1 MTPHSRPP
9 GSSPESTS
17 PETRANQLRA
27 EILAHDQRY
36 YQEAAPTISDREYD
50 LLLRELREIEAAHPE
65 LVTAESPTQRV
76 GGKPLEG
83 FQQVRH
89 QVPMLSLDNLFA
101 DKDGPAA
108 VAKWIQSVEKLLPG
122 SSLDWLLEP
131 KIDGVAVTL
140 RYEHGRLAL
149 AATRGDGERG
159 DDITQNIRTIRSLPL
174 RIENAPER
182 LEVRGE
188 VYIPLAGFER
198 ICEEMS
204 AAGEAPF
211 ANPRNAAAGSLKL
224 LDPALVAKRPLELIL
239 YGLGEV
245 PEGGPDTQLGL
256 IEWLAKMGF
265 RTPPFHRL
273 CHSAA
278 EVVAAIEDLDAV
290 RDGFGFETDG
300 AVIKLNTLA
309 LREQAGFT
317 SRAPRWA
324 RAYKFAPEQAQTLLR
339 GILFQVGRTGV
350 VTPVADLVPVYLR
363 GSTISRATLHNE
375 DEILRKDIRVGDTV
389 IIEKAGE
396 VIPAVVRVVLDKRP
410 SDAPPFDFVKATGGI
425 CPACRG
431 PIRRD
436 PEFVAWLC
444 PNLHCPAQRTRRLEY
459 MARRTALDLEG
470 LGGIVADKLVE
481 SGVLHG
487 PLDLFAL
494 ERGQQLLPVLAAL
507 NLGTPEE
514 PRVFGAKNAAKLN
527 AAVGRARA
535 LPLARWLHALAI
547 PEVGET
553 IAYELAAAHENLE
566 ALAASELLA
575 AILEREKL
583 LAQMEEKNPAARR
596 NAKLPLDEKERLKG
610 EYASLEQELRRLD
623 GMLLERRFAK
633 PSKRKISGGGGGYAG
648 IIYAVGPVVAASVH
662 SYFASPEGRSVLQ
675 CLKELDIHPVG
686 AVGLSETLGSSAAS
700 GKTFV
705 LTGTL
710 PSLSRDQARA
720 LIRAAGGSVT
730 SSVTG
735 KTDYVV
741 AGEEAGSKLEAART
755 LGVPVLNEAEL
766 LVLLQG
772 AEVSV
777 QASVVAKYSESKPS
791 RPVQV
796 DLPF

>member
-1 MTPHSRPP
+1 M
-9 GSSPESTS
+9 SPEL
-17 PETRANQLRA
+17 RALQLRA

-36 YQEAAPTISDREYD
+36 YQDAAPSISDRDYD
-50 LLLRELREIEAAHPE
+50 LLLRELREIEAAHPT
-65 LVTAESPTQRV
+65 LATPDSPTQRV

-83 FQQVRH
+83 FQQVLH

-122 SSLDWLLEP
+122 RQLDWLLEP

-140 RYEHGRLAL
+140 RYEDGRLVL

-174 RIENAPER
+174 QLQNAPAE

-188 VYIPLAGFER
+188 VYLPLAGFER
-198 ICEEMS
+198 ICEEMT

-224 LDPALVAKRPLELIL
+224 LDPAAVAKRPLELIL

-245 PEGGPDTQLGL
+245 PEGAPDTQLGL
-256 IEWLAKMGF
+256 IQWLAQLGF

-273 CHSAA
+273 CGSAA
-278 EVVAAIEDLDAV
+278 EVVAAIDSLDAI

-300 AVIKLNTLA
+300 AVIKLNALA

-339 GILFQVGRTGV
+339 DILFQVGRTGV
-350 VTPVADLVPVYLR
+350 VTPVADLEPVHLR

-375 DEILRKDIRVGDTV
+375 DEIRRKDIRVGDTV
-389 IIEKAGE
+389 VIEKAGE
-396 VIPAVVRVVLDKRP
+396 VIPAVVRVVLEKRLP
-410 SDAPPFDFVKATGGI
+410 DAPLFDFEKATGGL

-481 SGVLHG
+481 TGVLHS

-494 ERGQQLLPVLAAL
+494 ENQQRLLPILSEL

-527 AAVGRARA
+527 AAVGRARS

-553 IAYELAAAHENLE
+553 IAHDLAATHSNLDS
-566 ALAASELLA
+566 LAGSDLLNA
-575 AILEREKL
+575 VLEREKL
-583 LAQMEEKNPAARR
+583 LAALEEKNPAARR
-596 NAKLPLDEKERLKG
+596 NGKLASEEKEQLRA
-610 EYASLEQELRRLD
+610 EYDSIKQGLRRLD
-623 GMLLERRFAK
+623 AMLVARKFAQ
-633 PSKRKISGGGGGYAG
+633 PSKRKVADGPDSYAG
-648 IIYAVGPVVAASVH
+648 IVYAVGPVVAGAIL
-662 SYFASPEGRSVLQ
+662 SYFASTEGVSVLQ
-675 CLKELDIHPVG
+675 RLRELDIHPASTVASAG
-686 AVGLSETLGSSAAS
+686 APSASPAN

-710 PSLSRDQARA
+710 PNLSRDEAKAR
-720 LIRAAGGSVT
+720 IRAAGGN
-730 SSVTG
+730 VTG
-735 KTDYVV
+735 SVSSKTHYVV
-741 AGEEAGSKLEAART
+741 AGEEAGSKLEAARALSLT
-755 LGVPVLNEAEL
+755 VLDEAGLLALLDGQPASPEMEGGPVPAVPERPRA
-766 LVLLQG
+766 Q
-772 AEVSV
+772 
-777 QASVVAKYSESKPS
+777 QA
-791 RPVQV
+791 

>member
-1 MTPHSRPP
+1 M
-9 GSSPESTS
+9 SPEI
-17 PETRANQLRA
+17 RALQLRT

-36 YQEAAPTISDREYD
+36 YQEATPTVSDREYD
-50 LLLRELREIEAAHPE
+50 LLLRELREIEAAHPR
-65 LVTAESPTQRV
+65 LATPDSPTQRV

-108 VAKWIQSVEKLLPG
+108 VAKWIQSVENLLPG
-122 SSLDWLLEP
+122 QPLDWLLEP

-140 RYEHGRLAL
+140 RYQNGSLLL

-174 RIENAPER
+174 QLKNAPPE

-188 VYIPLAGFER
+188 VYLPLAGFER
-198 ICEEMS
+198 ICEEMT

-224 LDPALVAKRPLELIL
+224 LDPAAVAKRPLELIL

-245 PEGGPDTQLGL
+245 PAGAPDTQLGL
-256 IEWLAKMGF
+256 IQWLEELGF

-278 EVVAAIEDLDAV
+278 EVVAAIAALDAV

-300 AVIKLNTLA
+300 AVIKLNALA
-309 LREQAGFT
+309 QREQAGFT

-324 RAYKFAPEQAQTLLR
+324 RAYKFAPEQAQTVLR
-339 GILFQVGRTGV
+339 AILFQVGRTGA
-350 VTPVADLVPVYLR
+350 VTPVADLEPVHLR

-375 DEILRKDIRVGDTV
+375 DEIRRKDIRVGDTV
-389 IIEKAGE
+389 VIEKAGE
-396 VIPAVVRVVLDKRP
+396 VIPAVVSVVLEKRQP
-410 SDAPPFDFVKATGGI
+410 EAQPFDFESATGGL

-431 PIRRD
+431 PIRRH
-436 PEFVAWLC
+436 PEFVAWFC

-459 MARRTALDLEG
+459 MAKRTALDLEG

-481 SGVLHG
+481 TGALHS

-494 ERGQQLLPVLAAL
+494 EHQQRLLPILTEL

-527 AAVGRARA
+527 AAVARARG
-535 LPLARWLHALAI
+535 LPLARWIHALAI

-553 IAYELAAAHENLE
+553 IAYDLASAHPDLE
-566 ALAASELLA
+566 ALAASDLLSA
-575 AILEREKL
+575 VLQREKL
-583 LAQMEEKNPAARR
+583 LALMEEKNPASRR
-596 NAKLPLDEKERLKG
+596 NAKLPSEERERLK
-610 EYASLEQELRRLD
+610 EEHDATKQELRRLD
-623 GMLLERRFAK
+623 AVLVARKFAQ
-633 PSKRKISGGGGGYAG
+633 PSKRKVTEAGDSYAG
-648 IIYAVGPVVAASVH
+648 IICTVGPVVAAAVL
-662 SYFASPEGRSVLQ
+662 SYFGSQEGLSVLQ
-675 CLKELDIHPVG
+675 RLKEMGIHPASGSAPAEAQG
-686 AVGLSETLGSSAAS
+686 AGEGAAN

-710 PSLSRDQARA
+710 PNLSRDEAKAR
-720 LIRAAGGSVT
+720 IRAAGGNVT
-730 SSVTG
+730 GSVTG
-735 KTDYVV
+735 KTHYVV
-741 AGEEAGSKLEAART
+741 AGEEAGSKLEAARA
-755 LGVPVLNEAEL
+755 LAVPVLDEAGL
-766 LVLLQG
+766 LALLRG
-772 AEVSV
+772 EA
-777 QASVVAKYSESKPS
+777 VVAQTG
-791 RPVQV
+791 VQKASFGAGKTSQQQA

>member
-1 MTPHSRPP
+1 M
-9 GSSPESTS
+9 SPEL
-17 PETRANQLRA
+17 RALQLRA
-27 EILAHDQRY
+27 EIRAHDERY
-36 YQEAAPTISDREYD
+36 YQEAAPTVSDREYD
-50 LLLRELREIEAAHPE
+50 LLLRELRELEAAHPD
-65 LVTAESPTQRV
+65 LATPDSPTQRV

-83 FQQVRH
+83 FQQVAHR
-89 QVPMLSLDNLFA
+89 VPMLSLDNLFA

-122 SSLDWLLEP
+122 RQLDWLLEP
-131 KIDGVAVTL
+131 KVDGVAVTL
-140 RYEHGRLAL
+140 RYQDGRLLL

-174 RIENAPER
+174 QLTNAPAE

-188 VYIPLAGFER
+188 VYLPLAGFER
-198 ICEEMS
+198 ICEEMI

-224 LDPALVAKRPLELIL
+224 LDPAAVAKRPLELIL

-245 PEGGPDTQLGL
+245 PEGAPDTQLGL
-256 IEWLAKMGF
+256 LEWLAQLGF

-278 EVVAAIEDLDAV
+278 EVVAAIDSLDAV

-309 LREQAGFT
+309 MRAQAGFT

-339 GILFQVGRTGV
+339 DIFFQVGRTGV
-350 VTPVADLVPVYLR
+350 VTPVADLEPVHLR

-375 DEILRKDIRVGDTV
+375 DEIRRKDIRVGDTV
-389 IIEKAGE
+389 VIEKAGE
-396 VIPAVVRVVLDKRP
+396 VIPAVVRVVLEKRQP
-410 SDAPPFDFVKATGGI
+410 DALPFDFKAATGGL

-431 PIRRD
+431 PICRD

-459 MARRTALDLEG
+459 MAKRTALDLEG

-481 SGVLHG
+481 TGALHA

-494 ERGQQLLPVLAAL
+494 EHQQRLLPILTEL

-527 AAVGRARA
+527 AAVGRART
-535 LPLARWLHALAI
+535 LPLSRWLHALAI

-553 IAYELAAAHENLE
+553 IAYDLAAAHPDLE
-566 ALAASELLA
+566 ALAASELLRA
-575 AILEREKL
+575 VLQRESL
-583 LAQMEEKNPAARR
+583 LALLEEKNPAARR
-596 NAKLPLDEKERLKG
+596 NAKLTAGEKEQLKG
-610 EYASLEQELRRLD
+610 EHEALRQELRRVD
-623 GMLLERRFAK
+623 ALLVGRRFAQ
-633 PSKRKISGGGGGYAG
+633 PSKRKVAEGADSYAG
-648 IIYAVGPVVAASVH
+648 IICTVGPVVAAAVEA
-662 SYFASPEGRSVLQ
+662 YFASPEGLSVLKQ
-675 CLKELDIHPVG
+675 LRELDIQPASATASAG
-686 AVGLSETLGSSAAS
+686 ALGSAAAA

-710 PSLSRDQARA
+710 PNLSRDEAKAR
-720 LIRAAGGSVT
+720 IRAAGGNVT
-730 SSVTG
+730 GSVTG
-735 KTDYVV
+735 KTDFLV
-741 AGEEAGSKLEAART
+741 AGEEAGSKLEAARA
-755 LGVPVLNEAEL
+755 LAVPVLDEAGL
-766 LVLLQG
+766 LALLQG
-772 AEVSV
+772 EAASPEPAPNRAVSGADHPRKQ
-777 QASVVAKYSESKPS
+777 QA
-791 RPVQV
+791 

>member
-1 MTPHSRPP
+1 M
-9 GSSPESTS
+9 SPEI
-17 PETRANQLRA
+17 RAQQLRA

-36 YQEAAPTISDREYD
+36 YQEAAPTISDRDYD
-50 LLLRELREIEAAHPE
+50 LLLRELREIEAAHPH
-65 LVTAESPTQRV
+65 LATADSPTQRV

-83 FQQVRH
+83 FQQVQH

-122 SSLDWLLEP
+122 RQLDWLLEP

-140 RYEHGRLAL
+140 RYQDGRLVL

-174 RIENAPER
+174 QLKDAPAE
-182 LEVRGE
+182 LEIRGE
-188 VYIPLAGFER
+188 VYLPLAGFER
-198 ICEEMS
+198 ICEEMT

-224 LDPALVAKRPLELIL
+224 LDPAAVSKRPLELIL
-239 YGLGEV
+239 YGLGAL
-245 PEGGPDTQLGL
+245 PEGAPDTQLGL
-256 IEWLAKMGF
+256 IEWLARLGF

-273 CHSAA
+273 CHGAQ
-278 EVVAAIEDLDAV
+278 EVVAAINALDAV

-300 AVIKLNTLA
+300 AVIKLNSIA
-309 LREQAGFT
+309 LREEAGFT

-324 RAYKFAPEQAQTLLR
+324 RAYKFAPEQAETLLR
-339 GILFQVGRTGV
+339 DILFQVGRTGV
-350 VTPVADLVPVYLR
+350 VTPVADLEPVHLR

-375 DEILRKDIRVGDTV
+375 DEIGRKDIRVGDTV
-389 IIEKAGE
+389 VIEKAGE
-396 VIPAVVRVVLDKRP
+396 VIPAVGRVVLEKRRP
-410 SDAPPFDFVKATGGI
+410 DAQPFDFVAATGGL

-481 SGVLHG
+481 TGALHT

-494 ERGQQLLPVLAAL
+494 EHQQQLLPILTAL

-527 AAVGRARA
+527 AAVGRARD
-535 LPLARWLHALAI
+535 LPLGRWLHALAI

-553 IAYELAAAHENLE
+553 IAYDLAAAHPDLE
-566 ALAASELLA
+566 ALAASDLLGAVLKRESLLA
-575 AILEREKL
+575 L
-583 LAQMEEKNPAARR
+583 LEEKNPAARR
-596 NAKLPLDEKERLKG
+596 NAKLTAGEKDHLKG
-610 EYASLEQELRRLD
+610 EHDSLKQELRQLD
-623 GMLLERRFAK
+623 AMLVARRFAK
-633 PSKRKISGGGGGYAG
+633 PSKRKVADGPDSYAG
-648 IIYAVGPVVAASVH
+648 ILCAVGPVVAAAVQ
-662 SYFASPEGRSVLQ
+662 SYFASPEGLSVLQ
-675 CLKELDIHPVG
+675 RLRELGIHPASASAPAESQG
-686 AVGLSETLGSSAAS
+686 ATAAN

-710 PSLSRDQARA
+710 PTLSRDEAKAR
-720 LIRAAGGSVT
+720 IRAAGGNVTGSVT
-730 SSVTG
+730 S

-741 AGEEAGSKLEAART
+741 AGEEAGSKLEAAHA
-755 LGVPVLNEAEL
+755 LAVPVLDEAAL
-766 LVLLQG
+766 LALLHGEG
-772 AEVSV
+772 APPHKGSQPASSGAGKPHQE
-777 QASVVAKYSESKPS
+777 QA
-791 RPVQV
+791 

>member
-1 MTPHSRPP
+1 M
-9 GSSPESTS
+9 SPEL
-17 PETRANQLRA
+17 RALELRA
-27 EILAHDQRY
+27 EIRAHDQRY
-36 YQEAAPTISDREYD
+36 YQEAAPTVSDRDYD
-50 LLLRELREIEAAHPE
+50 LLLRELREIEAAHPH
-65 LVTAESPTQRV
+65 LASPDSPTQRV

-89 QVPMLSLDNLFA
+89 RVPMLSLDNLFA

-122 SSLDWLLEP
+122 RELDWLLEP

-140 RYEHGRLAL
+140 RYQDGRLIL

-174 RIENAPER
+174 QLRNAPAE

-188 VYIPLAGFER
+188 VYLPLAGFER
-198 ICEEMS
+198 ICEEMT

-224 LDPALVAKRPLELIL
+224 LDPAAVAKRPLELIL

-245 PEGGPDTQLGL
+245 PAGAPDTQLGL
-256 IEWLAKMGF
+256 IQWLAQLGF

-273 CHSAA
+273 CHGAL
-278 EVVAAIEDLDAV
+278 EVVAAIDALDAV

-324 RAYKFAPEQAQTLLR
+324 RAYKFAPEQAETLLR
-339 GILFQVGRTGV
+339 DILFQVGRTGV
-350 VTPVADLVPVYLR
+350 VTPVADLEAVHLR

-375 DEILRKDIRVGDTV
+375 DEIRRKDIRVGDTV
-389 IIEKAGE
+389 VIEKAGE
-396 VIPAVVRVVLDKRP
+396 VIPAVVRVVLEKRP
-410 SDAPPFDFVKATGGI
+410 PGAQPFDFAAATGGL

-436 PEFVAWLC
+436 PAFVAWLC

-459 MARRTALDLEG
+459 MAKRTALDLEG

-481 SGVLHG
+481 TGALHA
-487 PLDLFAL
+487 PLDLFVL
-494 ERGQQLLPVLAAL
+494 EHQQRLLPMLSEL

-527 AAVGRARA
+527 AAVGRART

-553 IAYELAAAHENLE
+553 IAYDLAAAHPDLD
-566 ALAASELLA
+566 ALAGSELLRA
-575 AILEREKL
+575 VLQRERL
-583 LAQMEEKNPAARR
+583 LALLEEKNPAARR
-596 NAKLPLDEKERLKG
+596 NAKLAAGEKEQLKG
-610 EYASLEQELRRLD
+610 ECDALKQELRRLD
-623 GMLLERRFAK
+623 ALLVARNFAQ
-633 PSKRKISGGGGGYAG
+633 PSKRKVAGGADSYAG
-648 IIYAVGPVVAASVH
+648 VLCAVGPVVAAAVLA
-662 SYFASPEGRSVLQ
+662 YFASPEGLSVLQ
-675 CLKELDIHPVG
+675 RLKELNIQPLG
-686 AVGLSETLGSSAAS
+686 ASAPAGSGGTAAAR

-710 PSLSRDQARA
+710 PNLSRDDAKAR
-720 LIRAAGGSVT
+720 IRAAGGNVT
-730 SSVTG
+730 GSVTG
-735 KTDYVV
+735 KTDFVV
-741 AGEEAGSKLEAART
+741 AGEEAGAKLEAARA
-755 LGVPVLNEAEL
+755 LAVPVLDEAGL

-772 AEVSV
+772 EAACPPTEENPAGASGAEKPRQQ
-777 QASVVAKYSESKPS
+777 QA
-791 RPVQV
+791 

>member
-1 MTPHSRPP
+1 MVSAM
-9 GSSPESTS
+9 TS
-17 PETRANQLRA
+17 PEIRVLHLRA
-27 EILAHDQRY
+27 EILEHDRRY
-36 YQEAAPTISDREYD
+36 YQEAAPTISDRDYD

-65 LVTAESPTQRV
+65 LVTLDSPTQRV

-83 FQQVRH
+83 FLQVRH

-101 DKDGPAA
+101 DKDGPGA

-122 SSLDWLLEP
+122 MSLDWLLEP

-140 RYEHGRLAL
+140 RYENGRLAL

-174 RIENAPER
+174 RIENAPAE

-188 VYIPLAGFER
+188 VYMPLAGFER
-198 ICEEMS
+198 ICEEMT

-224 LDPALVAKRPLELIL
+224 LDPGAVAKRPLELIL

-245 PEGGPDTQLGL
+245 PEGAPDTQLGL
-256 IEWLAKMGF
+256 IEWLARLGF

-273 CHSAA
+273 CHGAE
-278 EVVAAIEDLDAV
+278 EVVAAIEALDAV

-300 AVIKLNTLA
+300 AVIKLNALA

-324 RAYKFAPEQAQTLLR
+324 RAYKFAPEQAQTRLR

-350 VTPVADLVPVYLR
+350 VTPVADLEPVHLR

-389 IIEKAGE
+389 VIEKAGE
-396 VIPAVVRVVLDKRP
+396 VIPAVVRVILEKRP
-410 SDAPPFDFVKATGGI
+410 LDALPFDFLQATGGV

-431 PIRRD
+431 PIYRD

-470 LGGIVADKLVE
+470 LGGIVADKLVDT
-481 SGVLHG
+481 GVLHS

-494 ERGQQLLPVLAAL
+494 ERQQRLLPILTEL

-527 AAVGRARA
+527 AAVGRARG

-553 IAYELAAAHENLE
+553 IAYELAAAHANLE
-566 ALAASELLA
+566 ALAGSELLS

-583 LAQMEEKNPAARR
+583 LERMEEKNPAARR
-596 NAKLPLDEKERLKG
+596 NAKLTPDEKEALRKEHDWLK
-610 EYASLEQELRRLD
+610 QDIRRVDEL
-623 GMLLERRFAK
+623 LLERRFAK
-633 PSKRKISGGGGGYAG
+633 PSKRRFAKPSKRRVAEGTDGYAG
-648 IIYAVGPVVAASVH
+648 IVYAVGPVVAAAVR
-662 SYFASPEGRSVLQ
+662 SYFASPEGRSVLER
-675 CLKELDIHPVG
+675 LRELDIHP
-686 AVGLSETLGSSAAS
+686 ASAAAPTEPQAAS
-700 GKTFV
+700 AAHGKTFV

-710 PSLSRDQARA
+710 PNLSRDQAKA
-720 LIRAAGGSVT
+720 LIRAAGGNVT
-730 SSVTG
+730 GSVTG
-735 KTDYVV
+735 KTDYLI
-741 AGEEAGSKLEAART
+741 AGEEAGSKLEAARA
-755 LGVPVLNEAEL
+755 LAVPVLDEAGLLEL
-766 LVLLQG
+766 LHGAGGVAHAGAAGEPAATGDSLPLQ
-772 AEVSV
+772 A
-777 QASVVAKYSESKPS
+777 
-791 RPVQV
+791 

>member
-1 MTPHSRPP
+1 M
-9 GSSPESTS
+9 SPEL
-17 PETRANQLRA
+17 RALQLRD
-27 EILAHDQRY
+27 EIFAHDQRY
-36 YQEAAPTISDREYD
+36 YQEAAPSISDRDYD
-50 LLLRELREIEAAHPE
+50 LLLRELREIEAAHPH
-65 LVTAESPTQRV
+65 LATPDSPTQRV

-83 FQQVRH
+83 FQQVLH

-122 SSLDWLLEP
+122 RELDWLLEP

-140 RYEHGRLAL
+140 RYQNGRLVL

-174 RIENAPER
+174 QLKNAPAE

-188 VYIPLAGFER
+188 VYLPLAGFER
-198 ICEEMS
+198 ICEEMT

-224 LDPALVAKRPLELIL
+224 LDPVAVAKRPLELIL
-239 YGLGEV
+239 YGLGAL
-245 PEGGPDTQLGL
+245 PAGAPDTQLGL
-256 IEWLAKMGF
+256 IQWLAQLGF

-273 CHSAA
+273 CHGAA
-278 EVVAAIEDLDAV
+278 EVVAAINALDAV

-300 AVIKLNTLA
+300 AVIKLNNIA

-324 RAYKFAPEQAQTLLR
+324 RAYKFAPEQAETVLR
-339 GILFQVGRTGV
+339 EILFQVGRTGV
-350 VTPVADLVPVYLR
+350 VTPVADLEPVHLR
-363 GSTISRATLHNE
+363 GSTISRATLHNA
-375 DEILRKDIRVGDTV
+375 DEIRRKDIRLGDTV
-389 IIEKAGE
+389 VIEKAGE
-396 VIPAVVRVVLDKRP
+396 VIPAVVRVVLEKRHP
-410 SDAPPFDFVKATGGI
+410 GAEPFDFEAATGGL

-436 PEFVAWLC
+436 PNFVAWLC

-459 MARRTALDLEG
+459 MAKRTALDLEG

-481 SGVLHG
+481 TGALDT

-494 ERGQQLLPVLAAL
+494 EHQQRLLSILTEL

-527 AAVGRARA
+527 AAVRRART
-535 LPLARWLHALAI
+535 LPLSRWLHALAI

-553 IAYELAAAHENLE
+553 IAYDLAAAHPDLA
-566 ALAASELLA
+566 ALAHSDLLSAVLRRERLLA
-575 AILEREKL
+575 L
-583 LAQMEEKNPAARR
+583 LEEKNPAARR
-596 NAKLPLDEKERLKG
+596 NAKLAAEEKEHLKK
-610 EYASLEQELRRLD
+610 EHEALKQELRQLD
-623 GMLLERRFAK
+623 ALLVARKFAQ
-633 PSKRKISGGGGGYAG
+633 PSKRKVAEGSDSYAG
-648 IIYAVGPVVAASVH
+648 IICAVGPVVAAAVQ
-662 SYFASPEGRSVLQ
+662 SYFASPEGLSVLRR
-675 CLKELDIHPVG
+675 LSELDIHPASASAPAEAEG
-686 AVGLSETLGSSAAS
+686 AAAAH

-710 PSLSRDQARA
+710 PNLSRDEAKA
-720 LIRAAGGSVT
+720 LIRAAGGNVT
-730 SSVTG
+730 GSVTG
-735 KTDYVV
+735 KTDFVV
-741 AGEEAGSKLEAART
+741 AGEEAGSKLEAARA
-755 LGVPVLNEAEL
+755 LGVPVLDEAGL
-766 LVLLQG
+766 LALLHGEAASPQAG
-772 AEVSV
+772 LEPVSSASEQRGQQ
-777 QASVVAKYSESKPS
+777 QA
-791 RPVQV
+791 

>member
-1 MTPHSRPP
+1 M
-9 GSSPESTS
+9 SPEF
-17 PETRANQLRA
+17 RALQLRA
-27 EILAHDQRY
+27 EIRAHDERY
-36 YQEAAPTISDREYD
+36 YQEAAPTVSDREYD
-50 LLLRELREIEAAHPE
+50 LLLRELRELEAAHPH
-65 LVTAESPTQRV
+65 LATPESPTQRV

-83 FQQVRH
+83 FQQVAHR
-89 QVPMLSLDNLFA
+89 VPMLSLDNLCA

-122 SSLDWLLEP
+122 RQLDWLLEP

-140 RYEHGRLAL
+140 RYQDGRLLL

-174 RIENAPER
+174 QLKNAPAE

-188 VYIPLAGFER
+188 VYLPLAGFER
-198 ICEEMS
+198 ICEEMI

-224 LDPALVAKRPLELIL
+224 LDPAAVAKRPLELIL

-245 PEGGPDTQLGL
+245 PEGAPDTQLGL
-256 IEWLAKMGF
+256 LEWLAQLGF

-278 EVVAAIEDLDAV
+278 EVVGAIDSLDAV

-309 LREQAGFT
+309 MREQAGFT

-350 VTPVADLVPVYLR
+350 VTPVADLEPVHLR

-375 DEILRKDIRVGDTV
+375 DEIRRKDIRVGDTV
-389 IIEKAGE
+389 VLEKAGE
-396 VIPAVVRVVLDKRP
+396 VIPAVVRVVLEKRP
-410 SDAPPFDFVKATGGI
+410 PAALPFDFEAATGGL

-431 PIRRD
+431 PIRRA

-459 MARRTALDLEG
+459 MAKRTALDLEG

-481 SGVLHG
+481 TGALHA

-494 ERGQQLLPVLAAL
+494 EHQQRLLPMLTEL

-527 AAVGRARA
+527 AAVGRART

-553 IAYELAAAHENLE
+553 IAYDLAAAHPDLE
-566 ALAASELLA
+566 ALAGSELLGA
-575 AILEREKL
+575 VLQRERL
-583 LAQMEEKNPAARR
+583 LALLEEKNPAARR
-596 NAKLPLDEKERLKG
+596 NAKLAVGEKEQLKG
-610 EYASLEQELRRLD
+610 EHDALKQELRRLD
-623 GMLLERRFAK
+623 ALLVARKFAQ
-633 PSKRKISGGGGGYAG
+633 PSKRKVAEGTDSYAG
-648 IIYAVGPVVAASVH
+648 IICTVGPVVAAAVQA
-662 SYFASPEGRSVLQ
+662 YFASPEGLSVLRQ
-675 CLKELDIHPVG
+675 LRELAIHP
-686 AVGLSETLGSSAAS
+686 ASAAAS
-700 GKTFV
+700 AGASGPAAVAGKTFV

-710 PSLSRDQARA
+710 PNLSRDEAKAR
-720 LIRAAGGSVT
+720 IRAAGGNVT
-730 SSVTG
+730 GSVTG
-735 KTDYVV
+735 KTDFLV
-741 AGEEAGSKLEAART
+741 AGEEAGSKLEAARA
-755 LGVPVLNEAEL
+755 LAVPVLDEAGL
-766 LVLLQG
+766 LALLQG
-772 AEVSV
+772 EAASPE
-777 QASVVAKYSESKPS
+777 QAPHPTPSGGDKP
-791 RPVQV
+791 RQQQA

>member
-1 MTPHSRPP
+1 M
-9 GSSPESTS
+9 SPEL
-17 PETRANQLRA
+17 RALQLRA
-27 EILAHDQRY
+27 EIRAHDERY
-36 YQEAAPTISDREYD
+36 YQEAAPTVSDREYD
-50 LLLRELREIEAAHPE
+50 LLLRELRELEAAHPH
-65 LVTAESPTQRV
+65 LATPDSPTQRV

-83 FQQVRH
+83 FQQVAHR
-89 QVPMLSLDNLFA
+89 VPMLSLDNLFA

-122 SSLDWLLEP
+122 RQLDWLLEP
-131 KIDGVAVTL
+131 KVDGVAVTL
-140 RYEHGRLAL
+140 RYQDGRLLL

-174 RIENAPER
+174 QLKNAPAE

-188 VYIPLAGFER
+188 VYLPLAGFER
-198 ICEEMS
+198 ICEEMI

-224 LDPALVAKRPLELIL
+224 LDPAAVAKRPLELIL

-245 PEGGPDTQLGL
+245 PKGAPDTQSGL
-256 IEWLAKMGF
+256 LEWLAQLGF

-278 EVVAAIEDLDAV
+278 EVVAAIDSLDAV

-309 LREQAGFT
+309 MRAQAGFT

-339 GILFQVGRTGV
+339 DIFFQVGRTGV
-350 VTPVADLVPVYLR
+350 VTPVADLEPVHLR

-375 DEILRKDIRVGDTV
+375 DEIRRKDIRVGDTV
-389 IIEKAGE
+389 VIEKAGE
-396 VIPAVVRVVLDKRP
+396 VIPAVVRVVLEKRQP
-410 SDAPPFDFVKATGGI
+410 DALPFDFKAATGGL

-431 PIRRD
+431 PICRD

-459 MARRTALDLEG
+459 MAKRTALDLEG

-481 SGVLHG
+481 TGALHA

-494 ERGQQLLPVLAAL
+494 EHQQRLLPILTEL

-527 AAVGRARA
+527 AAVGRART
-535 LPLARWLHALAI
+535 LPLSRWLHALAI

-553 IAYELAAAHENLE
+553 IAYDLAAAHLDLE
-566 ALAASELLA
+566 ALAASELLRA
-575 AILEREKL
+575 VLQRESL
-583 LAQMEEKNPAARR
+583 LTLLEEKNPAARR
-596 NAKLPLDEKERLKG
+596 NAKLTAGEKEQLKG
-610 EYASLEQELRRLD
+610 EHEALRQELRRVD
-623 GMLLERRFAK
+623 ALLVGRRFAQ
-633 PSKRKISGGGGGYAG
+633 PSKRKVAEGADSYAG
-648 IIYAVGPVVAASVH
+648 IICTVGPVVAAAVEA
-662 SYFASPEGRSVLQ
+662 YFASPEGLSVLKQ
-675 CLKELDIHPVG
+675 LRELDIQPASATASAG
-686 AVGLSETLGSSAAS
+686 ALGSAVAA

-710 PSLSRDQARA
+710 PNLSRDEAKAR
-720 LIRAAGGSVT
+720 IRAAGGNVT
-730 SSVTG
+730 GSVTG
-735 KTDYVV
+735 KTDFLV
-741 AGEEAGSKLEAART
+741 AGEEAGSKLEAARA
-755 LGVPVLNEAEL
+755 LAVPVLDEAGL
-766 LVLLQG
+766 LALLQG
-772 AEVSV
+772 EAAPPEPAPNRAVSGADHPRKQ
-777 QASVVAKYSESKPS
+777 QA
-791 RPVQV
+791 